1 MRGGCLGRGACCRAI
16 VVQDP
21 VVEDFLPWCSA
32 RVEVLDHPLG
42 LVRLDVGSQVH
53 DAAAPFFLW
62 KVARHL
68 GHVSVRAL
76 GSAVLVRVEFGVGG
90 PEESFGVL
98 FDQVDDL
105 VGDDE
110 GEEPVSHRA
119 VEDGLEED
127 VAAGEAESCQ
137 AVPCCRPR
145 FDGAVSLEPPVFEV
159 EFVADGDA
167 QCADGGAVACDC
179 IGVKWAG
186 HDAVAEEFRVTA

>member
-42 LVRLDVGSQVH
+42 LIRFDVGSQVH
-53 DAAAPFFLW
+53 DAAGSFFLRE
-62 KVARHL
+62 VARRL
-68 GHVSVRAL
+68 GHVPVRSL
-76 GSAVLVRVEFGVGG
+76 GGVILVRVEFGVGG
-90 PEESFGVL
+90 PKKSVGVL

-145 FDGAVSLEPPVFEV
+145 FDGAVSLEPPQFS
-159 EFVADGDA
+159 
-167 QCADGGAVACDC
+167 
-179 IGVKWAG
+179 
-186 HDAVAEEFRVTA
+186 R